1 MTKISD
7 VAEKTGYSITTISRA
22 INDHPYVS
30 DKTKK
35 KIFDAMK
42 ELDYYPNN
50 VAQQLRGKGTKLIG
64 VIISF
69 VINPFFTYLVDAIE
83 KAAYQVGYQIVILQT
98 LEEPEREKKFI
109 EMLKKRQLDGL
120 IMTSLDDDSPEVL
133 KLIEAGKIVVCNR
146 YLGEQNIPLI
156 HVDEKKAT
164 YEATYYLLS
173 KGHRK
178 IGYVTGNR
186 GSMLPVDPRFEGY
199 VQALKEFDIEPNSN
213 YIFPRRLTISDGKST
228 LTDVL
233 SLGEERPDALLVISD
248 EVASGILSQ
257 CHLLNIK
264 VPETLAIIG
273 FDDQPIAEALYPG
286 LTTVRQPI
294 KEMGE
299 YVAALIIANIEH
311 REHPERP
318 ELNTKLIIRGTA

>member
-83 KAAYQVGYQIVILQT
+83 KADYQVGYQIVILQT

-233 SLGEERPDALLVISD
+233 ALGEERPDALLVISD

>member
-186 GSMLPVDPRFEGY
+186 GRMLPVDPRFEGY

-233 SLGEERPDALLVISD
+233 ALGEERPDALLVISD

>member
-1 MTKISD
+1 
-7 VAEKTGYSITTISRA
+7 
-22 INDHPYVS
+22 
-30 DKTKK
+30 
-35 KIFDAMK
+35 
-42 ELDYYPNN
+42 
-50 VAQQLRGKGTKLIG
+50 
-64 VIISF
+64 
-69 VINPFFTYLVDAIE
+69 
-83 KAAYQVGYQIVILQT
+83 
-98 LEEPEREKKFI
+98 
-109 EMLKKRQLDGL
+109 MLKKRQLDGL

-233 SLGEERPDALLVISD
+233 ALGEERPDALLVISD

>member
-233 SLGEERPDALLVISD
+233 ALGEERPDALLVISD

-286 LTTVRQPI
+286 LPTVRQPI

>member
-69 VINPFFTYLVDAIE
+69 VTNPFFTYLVDAIE

-98 LEEPEREKKFI
+98 LEEPEREKRFI

-186 GSMLPVDPRFEGY
+186 GSMLAVDPRFKVY
-199 VQALKEFDIEPNSN
+199 VQALKEFGIEPNSDCV
-213 YIFPRRLTISDGKST
+213 FPRRLTISDGKST

-233 SLGEERPDALLVISD
+233 ALGEERPDALLVISD

-257 CHLLNIK
+257 CHLLNIE

-286 LTTVRQPI
+286 LTTVKQPI

-311 REHPERP
+311 RKQPEMP

>member
-233 SLGEERPDALLVISD
+233 ALGEERPDALLVISD

-264 VPETLAIIG
+264 VPETLAIIA

>member
-213 YIFPRRLTISDGKST
+213 YVFPRRLTISDGKST

-233 SLGEERPDALLVISD
+233 ALGEERPDALLVISD

>member
-133 KLIEAGKIVVCNR
+133 KLIEAAKIVVCNR

-233 SLGEERPDALLVISD
+233 ALGEERPDALLVISD

>member
-213 YIFPRRLTISDGKST
+213 YIFPRRLTISDGKRT

-233 SLGEERPDALLVISD
+233 ALGEERPDALLVISD

>member
-30 DKTKK
+30 EKTKK
-35 KIFDAMK
+35 KSFDAMK

-233 SLGEERPDALLVISD
+233 ALGEERLDALLVISD

>member
-233 SLGEERPDALLVISD
+233 ALGEERPDALLVISD

-264 VPETLAIIG
+264 VPETIAIIG

>member
-233 SLGEERPDALLVISD
+233 ALGEERPDALLVISD

-273 FDDQPIAEALYPG
+273 FDDQPIAEVLYPG

-318 ELNTKLIIRGTA
+318 DLNTKLIIRGTA

>member
-69 VINPFFTYLVDAIE
+69 VTNPFFTYLVDAIE

-98 LEEPEREKKFI
+98 LEEPEREKRFI

-186 GSMLPVDPRFEGY
+186 ESMLTVDPRYEGY
-199 VQALKEFDIEPNSN
+199 VQALKEFGIEPNSDCV
-213 YIFPRRLTISDGKST
+213 FPRRLTISDGKST

-233 SLGEERPDALLVISD
+233 ALGEERPDALLVISD

-311 REHPERP
+311 REQPERP

>member
-69 VINPFFTYLVDAIE
+69 VTNPFFTYLVDAIE

-98 LEEPEREKKFI
+98 LEEPEREKRFI

-178 IGYVTGNR
+178 IGYVTGNI
-186 GSMLPVDPRFEGY
+186 GSMLGVDPRFKGY
-199 VQALKEFDIEPNSN
+199 VQALKEFGIEPNSDCV
-213 YIFPRRLTISDGKST
+213 FPRRLTISDGKST

-233 SLGEERPDALLVISD
+233 ALGEERPDALLVISD

-257 CHLLNIK
+257 CHLLNIE

-286 LTTVRQPI
+286 LTTVKQPI

-311 REHPERP
+311 RKQPEMP

>member
-83 KAAYQVGYQIVILQT
+83 KAAYQVGYQIVIFQT

-233 SLGEERPDALLVISD
+233 ALGEERPDALLVISD

>member
-69 VINPFFTYLVDAIE
+69 VTNPFFTYLVDAIE

-98 LEEPEREKKFI
+98 LEEPEREKRFI

-133 KLIEAGKIVVCNR
+133 KLIEAEKIVVCNR

-186 GSMLPVDPRFEGY
+186 GSMLGVDPRFKGY
-199 VQALKEFDIEPNSN
+199 VQALKEFGIEPNSDCV
-213 YIFPRRLTISDGKST
+213 FPRRLTISDGKST

-233 SLGEERPDALLVISD
+233 ALGEERPDALLVISD

-257 CHLLNIK
+257 CHLLNIE

-286 LTTVRQPI
+286 LTTVKQPI

-311 REHPERP
+311 RKQPEMP

>member
-69 VINPFFTYLVDAIE
+69 VTNPFFTYLVDAIE

-98 LEEPEREKKFI
+98 LEEPEREKRFI

-233 SLGEERPDALLVISD
+233 ALGEERPDALLVISD

>member
-233 SLGEERPDALLVISD
+233 ALGEERPDALLVISD

-299 YVAALIIANIEH
+299 YVAALIIANIEGSLSTEVG
-311 REHPERP
+311 R
-318 ELNTKLIIRGTA
+318 

>member
-233 SLGEERPDALLVISD
+233 ALREERPDALLVISD

>member
-69 VINPFFTYLVDAIE
+69 VTNPFFTYLVDAIE

-98 LEEPEREKKFI
+98 LEEPEREKRFI

-156 HVDEKKAT
+156 HIDEKKAT

-186 GSMLPVDPRFEGY
+186 WSMLAVDPRFKGY
-199 VQALKEFDIEPNSN
+199 VQALKEFGIEPNSDCV
-213 YIFPRRLTISDGKST
+213 FPRRLTISDGKST

-233 SLGEERPDALLVISD
+233 ALGEERPDALLVISD

-257 CHLLNIK
+257 CHLLNIE

-286 LTTVRQPI
+286 LTTVKQPI

-311 REHPERP
+311 RKQPEMP

>member
-69 VINPFFTYLVDAIE
+69 VTNPFFTYLVDAIE

-98 LEEPEREKKFI
+98 LEEPEREKRFI
-109 EMLKKRQLDGL
+109 ERLKKRQLDGL

-156 HVDEKKAT
+156 HIDEKKAT

-186 GSMLPVDPRFEGY
+186 GSMLGVDPRFKGY
-199 VQALKEFDIEPNSN
+199 VQALKEFGIEPNSDCV
-213 YIFPRRLTISDGKST
+213 FPRRLTISDGKST

-233 SLGEERPDALLVISD
+233 ALGEERPDALLVISD

-257 CHLLNIK
+257 CHLLNIE

-286 LTTVRQPI
+286 LTTVKQPI

-311 REHPERP
+311 RKQPEMP

>member
-69 VINPFFTYLVDAIE
+69 VTNPFFTYLVDAIE

-98 LEEPEREKKFI
+98 LEEPEREQRFI

-133 KLIEAGKIVVCNR
+133 KLIAEGKIVVCNR
-146 YLGEQNIPLI
+146 YLGEQAIPLVHI
-156 HVDEKKAT
+156 DEEKAT
-164 YEATYYLLS
+164 YEATYYLLA
-173 KGHRK
+173 KGYRK
-178 IGYVTGNR
+178 IAYVTGNR
-186 GSMLPVDPRFEGY
+186 ASLMAADPRFKGY
-199 VQALKEFDIEPNSN
+199 VKALKAFDIAPNS
-213 YIFPRRLTISDGKST
+213 PRRLTISDGKST

-233 SLGEERPDALLVISD
+233 ALGEAQPDALLVISD

-257 CHLLNIK
+257 CHLLNIN

-294 KEMGE
+294 KEMGA
-299 YVAALIIANIEH
+299 YVAALIIANIEG
-311 REHPERP
+311 REQPEKP
-318 ELNTKLIIRGTA
+318 E

>member
-233 SLGEERPDALLVISD
+233 ALGEERPDALLVISD

-299 YVAALIIANIEH
+299 YVATLIIANIEH

>member
-186 GSMLPVDPRFEGY
+186 GSMLPLDPRFEGY

-233 SLGEERPDALLVISD
+233 ALGEERPDALLVISD

>member
-1 MTKISD
+1 
-7 VAEKTGYSITTISRA
+7 
-22 INDHPYVS
+22 
-30 DKTKK
+30 
-35 KIFDAMK
+35 MK

-69 VINPFFTYLVDAIE
+69 VTNPFFTYLVDAIE

-98 LEEPEREKKFI
+98 LEEPEREKRFI

-133 KLIEAGKIVVCNR
+133 KLIEAEKIVVCNR

-186 GSMLPVDPRFEGY
+186 GSMLAVDPRFKGY
-199 VQALKEFDIEPNSN
+199 VQALKEFGIEPNSDCV
-213 YIFPRRLTISDGKST
+213 FPRRLTISDGKST

-233 SLGEERPDALLVISD
+233 ALGEERPDALLVISD

-257 CHLLNIK
+257 CHLLNIE

-286 LTTVRQPI
+286 LTTVKQPI

-311 REHPERP
+311 RKQPEMP

>member
-199 VQALKEFDIEPNSN
+199 VQALKVFDIEPNSN

-233 SLGEERPDALLVISD
+233 ALGEERPDALLVISD

>member
-1 MTKISD
+1 
-7 VAEKTGYSITTISRA
+7 
-22 INDHPYVS
+22 
-30 DKTKK
+30 
-35 KIFDAMK
+35 
-42 ELDYYPNN
+42 
-50 VAQQLRGKGTKLIG
+50 
-64 VIISF
+64 
-69 VINPFFTYLVDAIE
+69 
-83 KAAYQVGYQIVILQT
+83 
-98 LEEPEREKKFI
+98 
-109 EMLKKRQLDGL
+109 MLKKRQLDGL

-156 HVDEKKAT
+156 HIDEKKAT

-186 GSMLPVDPRFEGY
+186 GSMLAVDPRFKGY
-199 VQALKEFDIEPNSN
+199 VQALKEFGIEPNSDCV
-213 YIFPRRLTISDGKST
+213 FPRRLTISDGKST

-233 SLGEERPDALLVISD
+233 ALGEERPDALLVISD

-257 CHLLNIK
+257 CHLLNIE

-286 LTTVRQPI
+286 LTTVKQPI

-311 REHPERP
+311 RKQPEMP

>member
-1 MTKISD
+1 M
-7 VAEKTGYSITTISRA
+7 
-22 INDHPYVS
+22 
-30 DKTKK
+30 
-35 KIFDAMK
+35 
-42 ELDYYPNN
+42 
-50 VAQQLRGKGTKLIG
+50 IG

-233 SLGEERPDALLVISD
+233 ALGEERPDALLVISD

-318 ELNTKLIIRGTA
+318 ELNTKLSIRGTA

>member
-7 VAEKTGYSITTISRA
+7 VAEKTSYSITTISRA

-69 VINPFFTYLVDAIE
+69 VTNPFFTYLVDAIE

-98 LEEPEREKKFI
+98 LEEPEREQRFI
-109 EMLKKRQLDGL
+109 EMLKKRQLGGL

-186 GSMLPVDPRFEGY
+186 GSMLPVDPRFKGY
-199 VQALKEFDIEPNSN
+199 VQALKEFGIEPNSDCV
-213 YIFPRRLTISDGKST
+213 FPRRLTISDGKST

-233 SLGEERPDALLVISD
+233 ALGEERPDALLVISD

-257 CHLLNIK
+257 CHLLNIE

-286 LTTVRQPI
+286 LTTVKQPI

-311 REHPERP
+311 RKQPEMP

>member
-109 EMLKKRQLDGL
+109 ELLKKRQLDGL

-146 YLGEQNIPLI
+146 YLGEQNIALI

-233 SLGEERPDALLVISD
+233 ALGEERPDALLVISD

>member
-98 LEEPEREKKFI
+98 LEEPEREKKFV

-233 SLGEERPDALLVISD
+233 ALGEERPDALLVISD

>member
-50 VAQQLRGKGTKLIG
+50 VAQQLRGKGTRLIG

-233 SLGEERPDALLVISD
+233 ALGEERPDALLVISD

>member
-1 MTKISD
+1 MAKISD

-30 DKTKK
+30 DKAKK
-35 KIFDAMK
+35 KIFDVMR

-69 VINPFFTYLVDAIE
+69 VTNPFFTYLVDAIE
-83 KAAYQVGYQIVILQT
+83 KAAYQAGYQIVVLQT
-98 LEEPEREKKFI
+98 LEEADREQKFI

-120 IMTSLDDDSPEVL
+120 IMTSLDNDSPEVL
-133 KLIEAGKIVVCNR
+133 KLIESGKIVVCNR
-146 YLGEQNIPLI
+146 YLGDKDIPLI
-156 HVDEKKAT
+156 RIDEKKAT

-173 KGHRK
+173 KGYRK
-178 IGYVTGNR
+178 IAYVSANKPSR
-186 GSMLPVDPRFEGY
+186 IHVDPRFAGY
-199 VQALKEFDIEPNSN
+199 HEALTAFNIDLNWD
-213 YIFPRRLTISDGKST
+213 YVLLRRASIGDGRST
-228 LTDVL
+228 LTDIL
-233 SLGEERPDALLVISD
+233 AMGENKPDAVLVISD

-273 FDDQPIAEALYPG
+273 FDDQPIAEVLYPG
-286 LTTVRQPI
+286 LTTIRQPI
-294 KEMGE
+294 QELGE
-299 YVAALIIANIEH
+299 YVATVMIAHIEH
-311 REHPERP
+311 KALPEKP
-318 ELNTKLIIRGTA
+318 ELKTKLIIRGTA

>member
-7 VAEKTGYSITTISRA
+7 VAEKKGYSITTISRA

-69 VINPFFTYLVDAIE
+69 VTNPFFTYLVDAIE

-98 LEEPEREKKFI
+98 LEEPEREKRFI

-133 KLIEAGKIVVCNR
+133 KLIEAEKIVVCNR

-186 GSMLPVDPRFEGY
+186 GSMLAVDPRFKGY
-199 VQALKEFDIEPNSN
+199 VQALKEFGIEPNSDCV
-213 YIFPRRLTISDGKST
+213 FPRRLTISDGKST

-233 SLGEERPDALLVISD
+233 ALGEERPDALLVISD

-257 CHLLNIK
+257 CHLLNIE

-286 LTTVRQPI
+286 LTTVKQPI

-311 REHPERP
+311 RKQPEMP